1 MKSTEYN
8 KLIRD
13 RIPEIIEKSGKEPIY
28 RIAEGDELL
37 YLLNAKLYEELNE
50 YSESGDIE
58 ELADLYE
65 VILSVLEYKGVHFD
79 EFENIRVKKRDER
92 GSFTKGYVLEEVRD
106 LTNFQQE
113 AKDVESRPNL

>member
-13 RIPEIIEKSGKEPIY
+13 RIPEIIENSGKDPIY

-65 VILSVLEYKGVHFD
+65 VVLSILEFKGVSFD
-79 EFENIRVKKRDER
+79 EFEIIRVKKREKR
-92 GSFTKGYVLEEVRD
+92 GTFTKGDVLEEVRD
-106 LTNFQQE
+106 L
-113 AKDVESRPNL
+113 RI